1 MNRMLETTDNDNQ
14 FVVDILS
21 DLRKDNFGF
30 QAWIRFLGSSWRKS
44 RETAKGNPSLTNSW
58 FSITIFI
65 GLLAVA
71 ILIFNLFFEGP
82 IETLHVLPGFLF
94 FVVWQQSDLYWHLG
108 LNRQITTG
116 KQLSALSSATTVT
129 FLRGLSASYLLARF
143 IGGISTPSLL
153 ILLALIGGIITDILD
168 GQIARRT
175 HTQTKYG
182 QIADAEADF
191 CLYLAITGILIQQH
205 ILPFWF
211 GMFLLLRFI
220 IPLIAAIASYFLFA
234 HAVRFGSTL
243 WGKLSGLAF
252 SFYLLLLLVPAK
264 LIIITDVFH
273 IPLMIVTMILLA
285 IATVAQILR
294 NVGAFP
300 II

>member
-1 MNRMLETTDNDNQ
+1 MIHILNKTDNENQ

-30 QAWIRFLGSSWRKS
+30 QACICFLGSSWRKS
-44 RETAKGNPSLTNSW
+44 HATAKGNPSLTNSW

-65 GLLAVA
+65 GLLALA

-108 LNRQITTG
+108 LNRQVGTG
-116 KQLSALSSATTVT
+116 KQLSALSTATSVT
-129 FLRGLSASYLLARF
+129 FLRALSASYLLARF
-143 IGGISTPSLL
+143 IGGIGTPSWL
-153 ILLALIGGIITDILD
+153 ILLALVGGIITDILD

-234 HAVRFGSTL
+234 HPVRFGSTL

-264 LIIITDVFH
+264 LIIITDLFH

-285 IATVAQILR
+285 LATVAQILR

>member
-1 MNRMLETTDNDNQ
+1 MSKTTDNEHQ
-14 FVVDILS
+14 FVVDILT

-44 RETAKGNPSLTNSW
+44 RVTAKGNPSLTHSW
-58 FSITIFI
+58 FSITILM
-65 GLLAVA
+65 GLLALA

-82 IETLHVLPGFLF
+82 VETLHVLPGFLF

-108 LNRQITTG
+108 LNRQVTTG
-116 KQLSALSSATTVT
+116 KQLSALSTATTVT
-129 FLRGLSASYLLARF
+129 FLRGLSASYLLARC

-191 CLYLAITGILIQQH
+191 CLYLAITCILIQQH

-234 HAVRFGSTL
+234 HPVRFGSTL
-243 WGKLSGLAF
+243 WGKLSGLAV

-264 LIIITDVFH
+264 SIIITDVLH
-273 IPLMIVTMILLA
+273 LPLMIVTMILLA
-285 IATVAQILR
+285 IAPMAQILR
-294 NVGAFP
+294 NVGEFP
-300 II
+300 FI